1 MKLRG
6 SLGRRLDLEHVLL
19 KMGAL
24 WQSMPP
30 KMTTLRYREGG
41 EGGGGGAECN
51 HHDDVYHMYDVM
63 VKSHPEGLHCQV
75 PMCRKNFQTTAF
87 GKRYIYN

>member
-1 MKLRG
+1 M
-6 SLGRRLDLEHVLL
+6 HVLL

-41 EGGGGGAECN
+41 EGGAECN

-63 VKSHPEGLHCQV
+63 VDLIVRYQCVGKKK
-75 PMCRKNFQTTAF
+75 RFQKF
-87 GKRYIYN
+87 Y